1 MAKTLQQLKND
12 KKAGKKNNN
21 ITDADY
27 VLRDKDEADALKNTI
42 NMTPSIPDMSPED
55 IEKQRIIQEKI
66 EEEKEKIR
74 QKEID
79 EAVAKGIEEFKAQE
93 AKAEKARK
101 AKEAKE
107 AKVTVEGGADGEK

>member
-1 MAKTLQQLKND
+1 MGKTLQQLKND

-27 VLRDKDEADALKNTI
+27 VLRDKDEKDRAKNTI

-66 EEEKEKIR
+66 DIEKEKIR

-79 EAVAKGIEEFKAQE
+79 EAVAKGVEEHLTKLEADKAKVVKTKTTP
-93 AKAEKARK
+93 AKA
-101 AKEAKE
+101 
-107 AKVTVEGGADGEK
+107 